1 MSQQMEFP
9 ETFEKFA
16 KEYGFKDDKKIYT
29 NGSDLISVFRVKQWL
44 EHISITKN
52 NLSVNC
58 DELNLEQGK
67 AVAFDFDGVIH
78 KYSEGWKDGSI
89 YDKPNMEI
97 LDLIL
102 SLQLAN
108 IPCVII
114 STREPN
120 QIKEWWDK
128 QGFTI
133 MAKPLCFETKFFND
147 CTYVGITN
155 RKIPAQLYIDDR
167 AYRYTG
173 QTAKEFLIDQ
183 KKSK

>member
-1 MSQQMEFP
+1 MIDIES
-9 ETFEKFA
+9 
-16 KEYGFKDDKKIYT
+16 Y
-29 NGSDLISVFRVKQWL
+29 N
-44 EHISITKN
+44 
-52 NLSVNC
+52 
-58 DELNLEQGK
+58 LNLEQGK

-97 LDLIL
+97 LNLIL
-102 SLQLAN
+102 LLQLAK

-114 STREPN
+114 STRDPN

-128 QGFTI
+128 QGFAI
-133 MAKPLCFETKFFND
+133 IVKPLCFETKFFND

-173 QTAKEFLIDQ
+173 QSVKEFLIDN
-183 KKSK
+183 SKRKNESEQAESEE

>member
-1 MSQQMEFP
+1 MS
-9 ETFEKFA
+9 
-16 KEYGFKDDKKIYT
+16 T
-29 NGSDLISVFRVKQWL
+29 NSHTRQKVRMRKMDVK
-44 EHISITKN
+44 SF
-52 NLSVNC
+52 
-58 DELNLEQGK
+58 DLNLEQGK

-89 YDKPNMEI
+89 YDEFNKDV
-97 LDLIL
+97 LDLMLI
-102 SLQLAN
+102 LQLLK

-173 QTAKEFLIDQ
+173 QTVKEFLIDCSINETGQ
-183 KKSK
+183 AESEEQI

>member
-1 MSQQMEFP
+1 M
-9 ETFEKFA
+9 TK
-16 KEYGFKDDKKIYT
+16 T
-29 NGSDLISVFRVKQWL
+29 N
-44 EHISITKN
+44 
-52 NLSVNC
+52 
-58 DELNLEQGK
+58 LNLESGK
-67 AVAFDFDGVIH
+67 VVAFDFDGVIH

-89 YDKPNMEI
+89 YDEPNMEM
-97 LDLIL
+97 LDLIQL
-102 SLQLAN
+102 LQLAN

-133 MAKPLCFETKFFND
+133 MAKPLCFETRFFND

-173 QTAKEFLIDQ
+173 QTAKEFLIDCSKNETGQAESEEVEQ
-183 KKSK
+183 KLIYEKIKNMGTREILKVMDNYKKGE

>member
-1 MSQQMEFP
+1 MI
-9 ETFEKFA
+9 
-16 KEYGFKDDKKIYT
+16 D
-29 NGSDLISVFRVKQWL
+29 VK
-44 EHISITKN
+44 SY
-52 NLSVNC
+52 
-58 DELNLEQGK
+58 DLNLEKGK

-89 YDKPNMEI
+89 YDEPNMEI

-102 SLQLAN
+102 LLQLAH

-120 QIKEWWDK
+120 QIKEWWDR

-133 MAKPLCFETKFFND
+133 IAKPLCFETKFFND
-147 CTYVGITN
+147 CAYVGITN

-167 AYRYTG
+167 AYKYTG
-173 QTAKEFLIDQ
+173 QSVKEFLIDNSTTEAD
-183 KKSK
+183 KESEG